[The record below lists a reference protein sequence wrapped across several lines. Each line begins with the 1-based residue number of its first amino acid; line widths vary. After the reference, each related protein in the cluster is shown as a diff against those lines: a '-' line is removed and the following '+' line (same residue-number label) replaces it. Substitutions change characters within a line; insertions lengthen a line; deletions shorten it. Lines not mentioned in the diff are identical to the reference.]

1 MAQVKPK
8 VIFVGDQRIG
18 NFFEVRKTEW
28 DFAAYAENIMSVWT
42 GLKSGKIDNQSQ
54 VILISDQFFDP
65 SGQDDSL
72 EQLVAAMA
80 PYCFI
85 GIVNYN
91 EAQREEIRSRIEGRQ
106 AALSA
111 TDAKFYFIQK
121 KNPINSLNI
130 SIKDYIKTSGNEN
143 VIAILEGREVVQE
156 EVPEEPEEDYTQK
169 YNNIDEAA
177 SKYLGQVV
185 AVTSS
190 KGGSGKSTVGIMLG
204 TYLAHSSV
212 NSVKEGKAERPL
224 KVCILDLDVRD
235 GQIGFLTNL
244 SSPTVINLRLKGI
257 SQESIEETVIHSPRL
272 KLDLLLAPK
281 RPRHSDE
288 TPPDFYVELIHNL
301 RRMYDYVILDTSV
314 NYLDPLLE
322 KVAYPTAD
330 QIVFVT
336 DIVVNSVLSMA
347 RWVHEVTSPKEA
359 GGMGIPKGKIGI
371 VVNKA
376 LAQVSMSGEKIV
388 KSAQGIGIVTA
399 IPSNPKIIA
408 HAANMSAMEVL
419 LKHPD
424 LVPAI
429 ERLAWAVVGN
439 KYKLSKNVEA

>member
-1 MAQVKPK
+1 MAQAKPK
-8 VIFVGDQRIG
+8 VIFVGDPRIG
-18 NFFEVRKTEW
+18 SFFEERKSEW
-28 DFAAYAENIMSVWT
+28 NFEAYAENIMSVWT

-54 VILISDQFFDP
+54 VILISDQFFDKNAR
-65 SGQDDSL
+65 DDSL

-80 PYCFI
+80 PYCFV
-85 GIVNYN
+85 GIINYN
-91 EAQREEIRSRIEGRQ
+91 EEQKENMRSRIEARQ
-106 AALSA
+106 EALSA
-111 TDAKFYFIQK
+111 TDAKFYFIQRK
-121 KNPINSLNI
+121 SPIRSLDLAVR
-130 SIKDYIKTSGNEN
+130 DYIQTSGNES
-143 VIAILEGREVVQE
+143 VIAILEGREVIE
-156 EVPEEPEEDYTQK
+156 EEIEEEPEEDYSS
-169 YNNIDEAA
+169 YNKVNEVS

-190 KGGSGKSTVGIMLG
+190 KGGSGKSTVALMLA

-212 NSVKEGKAERPL
+212 NSVREGKAEEPL
-224 KVCILDLDVRD
+224 KVCVLDLDVRD
-235 GQIGFLTNL
+235 GQIGFLTNHG
-244 SSPTVINLRLKGI
+244 SPTVINLRIKGV
-257 SQESIEETVIHSPRL
+257 SQETIEETVIHSSRL
-272 KLDLLLAPK
+272 KVDLLLAPK
-281 RPRHSDE
+281 KPRHSDE

-347 RWVHEVTSPKEA
+347 RWVHEVTSPKAA

-439 KYKLSKNVEA
+439 KYRLSKNVEA